1 MIGCLILKF
10 GGKNEPR
17 EWKVLS
23 IQALLKPGDRW
34 TPQKRNSGRRPRRN
48 SKAGGTRKQRCHE
61 S

>member
-34 TPQKRNSGRRPRRN
+34 TPQKRNVHFLLDSDVG
-48 SKAGGTRKQRCHE
+48 E
-61 S
+61 STP